1 MKKRRGARP
10 LASPRP
16 KTEVTAMMKPLLL
29 APIAFVGLA
38 SASPPPMM
46 SGGPPEADGY
56 PPCSATITD
65 RCVQTYERHRHR
77 MMREAYGPPP
87 VEVSGA
93 DYPPCTATRTDRCQQ
108 GAGRAAAIR
117 YARWDRE
124 RVRIGERG

>member
-1 MKKRRGARP
+1 
-10 LASPRP
+10 
-16 KTEVTAMMKPLLL
+16 MMKPLLL

-46 SGGPPEADGY
+46 PGGPPEADGY

-65 RCVQTYERHRHR
+65 RCVQTYERHRRHR
-77 MMREAYGPPP
+77 ADEAYGPPP
-87 VEVSGA
+87 PTAAPPPVEMSGG

-108 GAGRAAAIR
+108 GVRRQGAAVR
-117 YARWDRE
+117 YARWERE

>member
-1 MKKRRGARP
+1 
-10 LASPRP
+10 
-16 KTEVTAMMKPLLL
+16 MMKPLLL

-46 SGGPPEADGY
+46 GDGPPQAGGY

-77 MMREAYGPPP
+77 DMDEAYGPPSGPYP
-87 VEVSGA
+87 VEVSGG

-108 GAGRAAAIR
+108 GGRQAGAVR
-117 YARWDRE
+117 YARWERE

>member
-1 MKKRRGARP
+1 
-10 LASPRP
+10 
-16 KTEVTAMMKPLLL
+16 MMKPLLL

-46 SGGPPEADGY
+46 PGGPPEAETY

-65 RCVQTYERHRHR
+65 RCVQTYERHRRHHR
-77 MMREAYGPPP
+77 DEAYGPPP
-87 VEVSGA
+87 PMAAPPPVEMSGG

-108 GAGRAAAIR
+108 GVRRAAAVR
-117 YARWDRE
+117 YARWERE